1 MMTNRTKKKVLLINI
16 AFIFSLIAILFF
28 LSKAPDITT
37 PSLPHDEDHNRFFAM
52 KKRTAGKLCVECH
65 TPEELYD
72 IHKDSTPNTNR
83 CLFCHRRD

>member
-1 MMTNRTKKKVLLINI
+1 MSNAKNKKIIFINI
-16 AFIFSLIAILFF
+16 AFVISLVAILLF

-52 KKRTAGKLCVECH
+52 KKKTAGKLCIECH
-65 TPEELYD
+65 TPEDVYE
-72 IHKDSTPNTNR
+72 IHKESTPNTNR

>member
-1 MMTNRTKKKVLLINI
+1 MGTAKNKKIIFINI
-16 AFIFSLIAILFF
+16 AFVISLVAILLF
-28 LSKAPDITT
+28 LSKAPEITT

-52 KKRTAGKLCVECH
+52 KKKTAGKLCIECH
-65 TPEELYD
+65 SPEDVYQ